1 MSVATTQ
8 RIKEWSKVS
17 MMVSLFSTVTV
28 ITVRIRVIELVLD
41 IAFILTTRVR
51 VRLIVMYYSSL
62 KYMYMCMYVCAQY

>member
-51 VRLIVMYYSSL
+51 VRLIVMYYSL
-62 KYMYMCMYVCAQY
+62 

>member
-28 ITVRIRVIELVLD
+28 ITVRICVIELVLD
-41 IAFILTTRVR
+41 IAFILTTRVI
-51 VRLIVMYYSSL
+51 IVMYYSSL
-62 KYMYMCMYVCAQY
+62 KYMYMYMYMYVCAHY